1 MNFTGKE
8 WKSLRERNRN
18 CGYVD
23 LFFAI
28 FTEVNGLIQ
37 QLNRAHSS
45 GCLLTPHSQ
54 STKIE
59 NFPFSKES

>member
-23 LFFAI
+23 LFFYENLCNFMLHAAV
-28 FTEVNGLIQ
+28 EV
-37 QLNRAHSS
+37 
-45 GCLLTPHSQ
+45 
-54 STKIE
+54 
-59 NFPFSKES
+59 

>member
-23 LFFAI
+23 F
-28 FTEVNGLIQ
+28 V
-37 QLNRAHSS
+37 
-45 GCLLTPHSQ
+45 
-54 STKIE
+54 TKICAILCCML
-59 NFPFSKES
+59 PSKSK